1 MPKPRPAAV
10 MDARRPP
17 AWLPR
22 ALLMC
27 ALAVFAAVLVW
38 RSLGLLT
45 NVITILAW
53 SWFIALAMEPPIRWL
68 LRRGIRRTRATGL
81 VMLAAG
87 VLVTVVIALF
97 GSLFVQQVID
107 FVTHLPEYYADFAE
121 WLDDRFGAQI
131 PTADEALDTIGKNWQ
146 SLAPGIIGAGASI
159 VGGIFNASSIL
170 LVTYYMA
177 SAGPRFRASVLAY
190 LEPSR
195 QREVLR
201 IWEVSQEK
209 VADFINS
216 RVVLAALSTA
226 FTWIFFMI
234 IDLPY
239 ALPLAAFT
247 GVVSQ
252 FVPTIG
258 TYIGGALPVA
268 VALTVSPLEAVLVLA
283 WIIAYQQLENYV
295 FSPKIS
301 ARALQL
307 NPAVS
312 FLGVI
317 GFGAVFGAMGAFIAL
332 PVLATVQAV
341 ASTYVRR
348 HEIVDDPL
356 LHEDVEALRRNR
368 GWSQVDEGDGD
379 DDEPRP
385 QGTPSGGPG
394 PASTTWN
401 ARLRRR
407 PASPVA
413 PLPTDQPPTTD
424 GEPVDGDTD
433 APASESGTAS
443 PDGSSQDD
451 TGR

>member
-1 MPKPRPAAV
+1 MPKPRTA

-27 ALAVFAAVLVW
+27 VLAVFAAVLVW

-45 NVITILAW
+45 NVITIVVW

-68 LRRGIRRTRATGL
+68 VRHGLRRTRATGL
-81 VMLAAG
+81 VMLGAG
-87 VLVTVVIALF
+87 VVVTVVVALF
-97 GSLFVQQVID
+97 GSLFVQQVVD
-107 FVTHLPEYYADFAE
+107 FVTHLPDYYADLAE

-131 PTADEALDTIGKNWQ
+131 PTADEALDTLGTHWQ
-146 SLAPGIIGAGASI
+146 SLAPGIIGAGASLI
-159 VGGIFNASSIL
+159 GGIFNATSIL

-177 SAGPRFRASVLAY
+177 SAGPRFRAAVLAY

-201 IWEVSQEK
+201 VWEVSQEK

-216 RVVLAALSTA
+216 RLVLAALSTA
-226 FTWIFFMI
+226 FTWVFFMLI
-234 IDLPY
+234 HVPY

-268 VALTVSPLEAVLVLA
+268 VALTVSPVKALLVVA
-283 WIIAYQQLENYV
+283 WIIAYQQVENYL

-301 ARALQL
+301 ARALLL

-317 GFGAVFGAMGAFIAL
+317 GFGAVFGAMGAFLAL
-332 PVLATVQAV
+332 PVMATIQAV

-356 LHEDVEALRRNR
+356 LREDAEAMRRDH
-368 GWSQVDEGDGD
+368 GWEDL
-379 DDEPRP
+379 EP
-385 QGTPSGGPG
+385 
-394 PASTTWN
+394 
-401 ARLRRR
+401 
-407 PASPVA
+407 
-413 PLPTDQPPTTD
+413 
-424 GEPVDGDTD
+424 ED
-433 APASESGTAS
+433 APADRT
-443 PDGSSQDD
+443 DD
-451 TGR
+451 